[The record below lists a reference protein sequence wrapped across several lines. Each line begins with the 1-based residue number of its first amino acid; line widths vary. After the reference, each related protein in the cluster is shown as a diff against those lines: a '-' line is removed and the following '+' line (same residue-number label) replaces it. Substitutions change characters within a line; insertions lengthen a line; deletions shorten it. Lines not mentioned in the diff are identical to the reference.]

1 MSYVN
6 GNENYELCG
15 TIVSMSKRYEDMLK
29 GLMMNLLN
37 ILHCNTILVIVKS
50 TNHMKYWALKIN
62 LMLV

>member
-50 TNHMKYWALKIN
+50 TNHMKY
-62 LMLV
+62 